1 MAFGRLGTFGT
12 GYGRLGH
19 APRTP
24 WWLSGSSLDM
34 DFAKNRARQAGRF
47 YAPSA
52 LLTTTRASD
61 AYSDD
66 TAGRWSLFASGAP
79 RITDKGLLVEEA
91 RTNSIRN
98 NSMQGAVAGTPG
110 TLPTNWGLN
119 GTANGLTRE
128 IVGVGTENGVDYIDV
143 RWFGTASAQIDIAIR
158 PEATTTQVAAASGQ
172 SWTASA
178 FFKLVTGANPFS
190 ITNFYVLGIN
200 SGGSA
205 TADTAV
211 TSVTL
216 NGTLTRRSVSITMA
230 DATTAAALFTT
241 IFRIP
246 NGTVCD
252 FTLRIG
258 WPQLEL
264 GAFATSPIRTTAAAA
279 TRAADAITTALA
291 GTSEGAIVVYART
304 APGLATQLLAQ
315 WDDGTASN
323 RIYFYRPSGGN
334 IFAQVVAG
342 GANQAILD
350 LGIVANSTD
359 FKVGLSWKAN
369 DFVAVLNGGT
379 PLTDVSGSVPTGL
392 TTFRHGASTAG
403 NQWNSTT
410 SREAIFPIRLTNAQL
425 QVLTQ

>member
-1 MAFGRLGTFGT
+1 MSLTTMGAGGGARWFAGAAVAIDF
-12 GYGRLGH
+12 
-19 APRTP
+19 A
-24 WWLSGSSLDM
+24 SGWSLD
-34 DFAKNRARQAGRF
+34 GS
-47 YAPSA
+47 APSS
-52 LLTTTRASD
+52 LLTTTRASTAWAPD
-61 AYSDD
+61 A
-66 TAGRWSLFASGAP
+66 AGIYTSFTSNAP
-79 RITDKGLLVEEA
+79 RITDLGLLTEEA

-264 GAFATSPIRTTAAAA
+264 GAFATSPIRTTSAAA
-279 TRAADAITTALA
+279 TRAADGVNLTTTPGYTDTYTSFIDTTLSDLSTTRNILA
-291 GTSEGAIVVYART
+291 GTTSQRLAYATTGGGAGG
-304 APGLATQLLAQ
+304 GLVFN
-315 WDDGTASN
+315 GTASVTATAGTGTWLT
-323 RIYFYRPSGGN
+323 GGRLA
-334 IFAQVVAG
+334 FGASAAG
-342 GANQAILD
+342 RSVSFNNGPIATDANTQSFPTTLYIGGSAGAPYGAIL
-350 LGIVANSTD
+350 T
-359 FKVGLSWKAN
+359 
-369 DFVAVLNGGT
+369 
-379 PLTDVSGSVPTGL
+379 
-392 TTFRHGASTAG
+392 R
-403 NQWNSTT
+403 
-410 SREAIFPIRLTNAQL
+410 RLTLWSTRLPDAQL
-425 QVLTQ
+425 QAMTA